1 MCSERKIFMNE
12 RIVVLTDSYI
22 KTPTIPDEQVYFFEN
37 QKLLAKRL
45 KDFDKSDEA
54 CLFIV
59 YHDLDKLF
67 KQVAGCF
74 KYIEAAGGL
83 VTLPDG
89 RILLIERLGKWD
101 LPKGKAE
108 KRETLQETAIRE
120 VVEECGLKETP
131 KITGEL
137 THTFHTYH
145 RDGRHILKHTAW
157 YTMLYEG
164 DDALH
169 PQSSEDITHAVWLP
183 PNRLNTVLQ
192 NTYESIKQVFN
203 CFRLQI

>member
-12 RIVVLTDSYI
+12 RIVVLTDNFT
-22 KTPTIPDEQVYFFEN
+22 KTPTIPNEQIYFFEN
-37 QKLLAKRL
+37 QKEFTKRL
-45 KDFDKSDEA
+45 GDFEKSDDLY
-54 CLFIV
+54 LFIV
-59 YHDLDKLF
+59 YHDLDELF
-67 KQVAGCF
+67 RQVAGCF
-74 KYIEAAGGL
+74 KYIEAAGGI

-101 LPKGKAE
+101 LPKGKVE
-108 KRETLQETAIRE
+108 KGETLQETAIRE

-145 RDGRHILKHTAW
+145 RNGRHILKHTAW
-157 YTMLYEG
+157 FTMLYEG

-169 PQSSEDITHAVWLP
+169 PQSSEDITQAVWLP
-183 PNRLNTVLQ
+183 PNRLNIVLQ
-192 NTYESIKQVFN
+192 NTYESIKSVFN
-203 CFRLQI
+203 SYKLQV